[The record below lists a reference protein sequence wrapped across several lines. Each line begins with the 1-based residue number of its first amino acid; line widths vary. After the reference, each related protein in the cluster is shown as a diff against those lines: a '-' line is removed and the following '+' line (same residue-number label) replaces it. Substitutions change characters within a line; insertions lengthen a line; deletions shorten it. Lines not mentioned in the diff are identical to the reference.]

1 VDAAPPQPLS
11 QLDLATVMMPRRDGF
26 TLIELL
32 VAMLIIAILAT
43 MGLTRF
49 WSVKDRSLVTTMQSD
64 LRNLATEQEAY
75 FQKNYQYAGALTD
88 IPYFSNTPGVTITV
102 TYSAQDGWAGNATH
116 TNLGARSCGLFT
128 GNAPAAAGAPATVN
142 GLVTCN

>member
-1 VDAAPPQPLS
+1 M
-11 QLDLATVMMPRRDGF
+11 TPRRDGF

-32 VAMLIIAILAT
+32 VAMLLIAILAT

-49 WSVKDRSLVTTMQSD
+49 WSVKDRSLLTTMQSD

-75 FQKNYQYAGALTD
+75 FVKNYQYAGALSD
-88 IPYFSNTPGVTITV
+88 MANYSNTPGVTITV

-116 TNLGARSCGLFT
+116 TNLGLRSCGLFT
-128 GNAPAAAGAPATVN
+128 GNAPPATGAPATVN
-142 GLVTCN
+142 GLVACN

>member
-1 VDAAPPQPLS
+1 
-11 QLDLATVMMPRRDGF
+11 MMPRRDGF

-32 VAMLIIAILAT
+32 VAMLLIAILAT

-49 WSVKDRSLVTTMQSD
+49 WSVKDRSILTTMQSD

-75 FQKNYQYAGALTD
+75 FQRNYQYAGLLSD
-88 IPYFSNTPGVTITV
+88 IPDYSNTPGVTINL
-102 TYSAQDGWAGNATH
+102 TYAAQDGWAGNATH
-116 TNLGARSCGLFT
+116 TNLGPTRSCGLFT

-142 GLVTCN
+142 GLIACN